1 MRRRILVFTC
11 LLCAA
16 AIVLTA
22 VLIHMAV
29 YRGFSERMRREMET
43 ESDLIAAAVNMSGA
57 AYLQSIPERG
67 SALRITLIG
76 VDGDVIFDNGW
87 DASVM
92 ENHMD
97 RPEVRT
103 AVESGVGEDA
113 RFSATISKQTFY
125 RATKLDDGRVLRV
138 AMTTD
143 SVFAPIPRLTLITL
157 AIAAAV
163 FAAAAVIGTRV
174 TKRIVAPINMLDLS
188 RPEENAVYGELAPLL
203 SRMKKQN
210 DIIAGQMNEI
220 RQRQI
225 EFSTMTDNM
234 REGMLLLD
242 CEARVLSCNRSALE
256 LLRANYASPVGH
268 AALALNR
275 SEPFYS
281 AVERALAGVPSEEML
296 TASEKRL
303 QVMANPVRDGDVV
316 CGAVVLLLDVT
327 EREDRERLRRE
338 FTANVS
344 HELRTPLT
352 VISGY
357 AEIIANGVARGEDI
371 PRFAGNI
378 YDETQRLIV
387 MVGDIMSLSRLD
399 EGAGSL
405 PREAVDLDELVRASI
420 RRTSDMA
427 GKMGVRVDYEG
438 ESAEIPGV
446 RQILDEAIMNVV
458 DNAIK
463 YNLEGGSVRITLEKN
478 GEAALTVSDTGIGIP
493 PDEQERIFERFYRV
507 DRSRR
512 GAVQGTGL
520 GLSIVKHAMKLHGGR
535 IEIKSDGHRGSSV
548 VLRFPLIC
556 PIGNDLSRRVLG

>member
-11 LLCAA
+11 LLSAA

-29 YRGFSERMRREMET
+29 YRGFSERMSREMET
-43 ESDLIAAAVNMSGA
+43 ECDLIVSAVNLSGIE
-57 AYLQSIPERG
+57 YLRSIQKLG
-67 SALRITLIG
+67 SAPRITLIDR
-76 VDGDVIFDNGW
+76 DGSVLFDNGW
-87 DASVM
+87 DASSM

-97 RPEVRT
+97 RPEVRM
-103 AVESGVGEDA
+103 AVEQGVGEDA
-113 RFSATISKQTFY
+113 RFSATISKRTFY
-125 RATKLDDGRVLRV
+125 RATKLGDGKVLRV

-163 FAAAAVIGTRV
+163 FAAAVVIGTRV
-174 TKRIVAPINMLDLS
+174 TRRIVEPINMLDLD
-188 RPEENAVYGELAPLL
+188 RPEENTVYGELAPLL
-203 SRMKKQN
+203 SRMKRQN
-210 DIIAGQMNEI
+210 DIIAKQMDEI

-268 AALALNR
+268 AALTLNR

-281 AVERALAGVPSEEML
+281 AVERALAGIPSEEKL
-296 TASEKRL
+296 SASEKRL
-303 QVMANPVRDGDVV
+303 QVMANPVRDGDVI

-357 AEIIANGVARGEDI
+357 AEIIANGVANGEDI

-378 YDETQRLIV
+378 YDETQRLIA
-387 MVGDIMSLSRLD
+387 MVGDIMTLSRLD
-399 EGAGSL
+399 EGAGSS
-405 PREAVDLDELVRASI
+405 PRERTDLDELVRASI
-420 RRTSDMA
+420 QRTSEMA
-427 GKMGVRVDYEG
+427 GGMSVKVSYEG
-438 ESAEIPGV
+438 ETVEIIGV
-446 RQILDEAIMNVV
+446 RQILDEAIINVI

-463 YNLEGGSVRITLEKN
+463 YNVEGGSVSVTLKKLTN
-478 GEAALTVSDTGIGIP
+478 DAGKPAEAVLCVADTGIGIP
-493 PDEQERIFERFYRV
+493 PDEQERVFERFYRV

-520 GLSIVKHAMKLHGGR
+520 GLSIVKHAVKLHDGK
-535 IEIKSDGHRGSSV
+535 IEVKSDGKHGSSV
-548 VLRFPLIC
+548 ILRFPAA
-556 PIGNDLSRRVLG
+556 